1 MSKLTLGKIMTHSK
15 SLKADARANVKSS
28 ILYDTLHK
36 AGFREGHFRAPSK
49 TNKVTTSAMW
59 MSIQL
64 DASAALNKKQKDV
77 LFMKKKDFMTKYKL
91 TKEEFVEQD
100 WKGKRAEAKK
110 IRDNNLK
117 VWRTAMVS
125 RSPKKKPTPKP
136 PKQMNYRAEWDVI
149 QDDFLGSNTDPAM
162 PHEKLAPLFAQ
173 IRELLPATNITKSG
187 K

>member
-1 MSKLTLGKIMTHSK
+1 MTKLTLGKIMTHSK

-36 AGFREGHFRAPSK
+36 AGFREGHFRAPSDK
-49 TNKVTTSAMW
+49 NKITTKAMW

-77 LFMKKKDFMTKYKL
+77 LFMTKKDFMAKYKL
-91 TKEEFVEQD
+91 TKEEFVKQG
-100 WKGKRAEAKK
+100 WKDQRRNAKK

-125 RSPKKKPTPKP
+125 RSPKKKPTPAETKP
-136 PKQMNYRAEWDVI
+136 VNYVAKATEMKNLFGDI
-149 QDDFLGSNTDPAM
+149 NDPACDVLKIDQLM
-162 PHEKLAPLFAQ
+162 TEIIK
-173 IRELLPATNITKSG
+173 LLPKRNIIKSG